1 MLYKIKTRKPPMSE
15 GDRIIWAFMVLFY
28 VPLIV
33 CILIEVML

>member
-1 MLYKIKTRKPPMSE
+1 MLYKIKTRKPSMSE

-28 VPLIV
+28 VPLVV